1 MLMPTDVSV
10 GANGYV
16 YVADG
21 VNDRI
26 VAFSADGA
34 VVELITGVGEET
46 LARPMAVHVDTTG
59 RLWIVDGGN
68 HRVVV
73 RAANGTLDRIIE
85 VPESVSAE
93 PPDLTDALYVE
104 DADVL
109 WLVNNNGHELLRL
122 DLATSE
128 WRHIGRRGE
137 SLGEFYFPFEL
148 TALPR
153 GDIAVTETINGR
165 AQIINRE
172 GVPAGSIG
180 SYGVELGQF
189 FQPKGIARDD
199 ENRVWV
205 SDGKL
210 NVVQAFTIDG
220 RLLDVLRDENG
231 EPVRFEHPMGLTFD
245 AAGYLYVVELK
256 SNSVR
261 KLQIHEDPAAPPV
274 VAGPRRRDSGAG
286 PQAKSCTV
294 CHFEWMTPLL
304 NGRAT
309 ELAGRPR

>member
-1 MLMPTDVSV
+1 MAVAPAQVRALRAHSRRLGSALLLAALTLPCLPRIAVAQAWRYTATTEAEFISVGPAGSMLMPTDVSV

-153 GDIAVTETINGR
+153 GDIAGSGR
-165 AQIINRE
+165 E
-172 GVPAGSIG
+172 P
-180 SYGVELGQF
+180 
-189 FQPKGIARDD
+189 
-199 ENRVWV
+199 
-205 SDGKL
+205 GKQTA
-210 NVVQAFTIDG
+210 V
-220 RLLDVLRDENG
+220 
-231 EPVRFEHPMGLTFD
+231 
-245 AAGYLYVVELK
+245 
-256 SNSVR
+256 
-261 KLQIHEDPAAPPV
+261 
-274 VAGPRRRDSGAG
+274 
-286 PQAKSCTV
+286 
-294 CHFEWMTPLL
+294 
-304 NGRAT
+304 
-309 ELAGRPR
+309 